1 MDLDERHRM
10 LDALRTSQPIFRDE
24 NSKTFVLSRYADIRA
39 LLTDPGM
46 LRNADLAEEG
56 SLVRSFKPADMN
68 RPGDRDAGMGWL
80 DAPDHARVRG
90 PIQLALNRR
99 VAALRPAVEAIVAA
113 RLDALGNRFD
123 AVEDFAVPIPIA
135 VIGKLLGVDTGD
147 MDRFRA
153 WSEAAIGVFAPNP
166 TVQERAA
173 TKAASEAIS
182 DYLDV
187 SMALRRKAPRD
198 DLVSDLIAAQAEGVP
213 LSDAEIRVNCMNL
226 LLGGNVTTADL
237 IASAIWLLLAHPDQ
251 LARLRSDPA
260 LIGGMVEEVLRL
272 VPPGEGTQRIA
283 PRDMTIAGCPVHKS
297 QVVAGLVDSANRDPG
312 IFPDPHRFDI
322 GRRGAAH
329 LSFGGG
335 AHVCIGQHL
344 ARLEAQVAVG
354 SIVARFPELRLAEPD
369 ARPVW
374 REVPFFRGLATLPVL
389 R

>member
-10 LDALRTSQPIFRDE
+10 LDALRVSQPIFRDE

-46 LRNADLAEEG
+46 LRNADLAEDG

-99 VAALRPAVEAIVAA
+99 VAALRPAVEDIVAA
-113 RLDALGNRFD
+113 RLDALDSRFD

-135 VIGKLLGVDTGD
+135 VIGRLLGVDTGD
-147 MDRFRA
+147 MGRFRI
-153 WSEAAIGVFAPNP
+153 WSEAAIGIFAPNP
-166 TVQERAA
+166 TVEERAA

-187 SMALRRKAPRD
+187 SMAQRREAPRD
-198 DLVSDLIAAQAEGVP
+198 DLVSDLVTAQAQGVP

-237 IASAIWLLLAHPDQ
+237 IASAIWLLLTHPDQ
-251 LARLRSDPA
+251 LARLRADPA
-260 LIGGMVEEVLRL
+260 LIGGAIEEVLRL
-272 VPPGEGTQRIA
+272 VPPGEGTQRIV

-344 ARLEAQVAVG
+344 ARLEAQVAVHG
-354 SIVARFPELRLAEPD
+354 IVTRFPELRLAEPD

-374 REVPFFRGLATLPVL
+374 RQVPFFRGLATLPVQ